1 MKSFSIAARINLFL
15 MVVVFFIVGFSFYSN
30 KSLSKDILYAM
41 NVESLLQRKNVK
53 LEVLNLEQLQAL
65 ELPKSQLQSF
75 LENDEMIDLG
85 LFKENQA
92 DGRLYWIEKTDTPNY
107 FNVRSASNSYSD
119 YLVRLALDYS
129 IYLGILLVILIPIV
143 FALSI
148 VLMRPMASLRKISE
162 DVLAGNYDVGKVSY
176 NAKDDL
182 GRTLVALKTLSDDL
196 KKNQK
201 ELEKVSELAIRDALT
216 GLKNH
221 RAFKQAIHR
230 ELAMVRRHDRELGI
244 VMLDVDKFKKFNDT
258 YGHQQGD
265 EVLKVVGATLEE
277 TARTSDFVARYGG
290 EEFVLLFP
298 ETGKE
303 GIMQACEKFRQAIEA
318 MKVRNI
324 NKEGEFLSVTASF
337 GGVCVRSNDVVT
349 LEGDDFYKM
358 YVEVCDQNLYKAKD
372 KGRNCSVV
380 SGMDGKV

>member
-1 MKSFSIAARINLFL
+1 MI
-15 MVVVFFIVGFSFYSN
+15 VVFFIVGFSFYSN

-41 NVESLLQRKNVK
+41 NVEALLQRKNIK
-53 LEVLNLEQLQAL
+53 LEVLSLEQLKAL
-65 ELPKSQLQSF
+65 NLPAQQIESF

-92 DGRLYWIEKTDTPNY
+92 DGRIYWIEKTQTAGY
-107 FNVRSASNSYSD
+107 FNVRSTSNSYGD
-119 YLVRLALDYS
+119 YLIRLAMDYS
-129 IYLGILLVILIPIV
+129 IYLGILLVILIPVV

-148 VLMRPMASLRKISE
+148 VLMRPMATLRKVSE
-162 DVLAGNYDVGKVSY
+162 DVLAGNYDVGNVAY

-265 EVLKVVGATLEE
+265 EVLKVVGKTLED

-318 MKVRNI
+318 MKVKNI

-337 GGVCVRSNDVVT
+337 GGVCVKSNDVLN